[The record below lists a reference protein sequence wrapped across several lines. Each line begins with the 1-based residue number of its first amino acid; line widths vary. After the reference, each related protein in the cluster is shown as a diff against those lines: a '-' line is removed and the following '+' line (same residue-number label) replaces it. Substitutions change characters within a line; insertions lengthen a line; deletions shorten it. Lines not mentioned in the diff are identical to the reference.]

1 MSLSAWFEARGLLS
15 ERLDGFRSR
24 PSQAALAQ
32 AIATAIDQRELLVA
46 EAGTGIGKTFAYL
59 VPALLSGQKVL
70 VSTASRA
77 LQDQL
82 FSRDIPR
89 LLRAMGLSSV
99 SVARL
104 KGRSNYLCPYRLQR
118 ARQEGRLSSAQEV
131 QDLRQVVQFAALNPE
146 GDVSA
151 CTTVSEH
158 SMVWPLVTSTVDNCL
173 GQRCPMVGECP
184 VIRAREQ
191 AQRSDL
197 VIVNHHLL
205 CADLALRREGGGELL
220 PRMELVVVDE
230 AHALSETA
238 LQFFGLSVSTH
249 GLALLSRDALAAGLE
264 LARDGADWAGL
275 SGQLEAA
282 VLSIRSELTHACSPG
297 RHKWEQLTESG
308 QAALHMG
315 LTRIGEALGPLH
327 MALCVNAE
335 RHAELVRLQERV
347 ELIQDRL
354 DFLQPPLEGSSK
366 GAHSGELGV
375 HWVEVGRQSLSL
387 HWSPLDAAPRLR
399 EVWETPERGA
409 WVFLSATLTVPA
421 PSGTEQG
428 DFAYFCGQ
436 MGLEHARCERFE
448 SPFDYAVQSLLVVP
462 DHLPDPKQPNLVIQL
477 LEMPGVTGLIREA
490 PGGIFLLCTSL
501 RAVDQA
507 AHWLGQAKSPSTGRL
522 LLVQGSAPR
531 DHLLQ
536 RFREDGRA
544 ILVGSASFWEG
555 VDVPGKALSLVIID
569 KLPFAPPDDPVL
581 ESRMN
586 RCRAEG
592 GDPFNQ
598 IQLPEATLM
607 LKQGV
612 GRLIRTETDRGLLL
626 VGDRRL
632 AETPYGRR
640 MLRSLPPFRRTRS
653 LEEARQFWL
662 PDLQS

>member
-1 MSLSAWFEARGLLS
+1 VSLSAWFEPQGLLS
-15 ERLDGFRSR
+15 QRLDGFRSR
-24 PSQAALAQ
+24 PSQASLAK
-32 AIATAIDQRELLVA
+32 AIATAIDHRTLLVA
-46 EAGTGIGKTFAYL
+46 EAGTGIGKTYAYL
-59 VPALLSGQKVL
+59 IPALLSGQKVL

-89 LLRAMGLSSV
+89 LLKAMGLTGV

-104 KGRSNYLCPYRLQR
+104 KGRSNYLCPYRLER
-118 ARQEGRLSSAQEV
+118 ARQDGRLSSAQEV
-131 QDLRQVVQFAALNPE
+131 QDLRQVVQFAALSPE
-146 GDVSA
+146 GDISA

-173 GQRCPMVGECP
+173 GQRCPMVTECP

-191 AQRSDL
+191 AQRSEL

-220 PRMELVVVDE
+220 PRMDVVVVDE
-230 AHALSETA
+230 AHALPDTA
-238 LQFFGLSVSTH
+238 LQFFGLTVSTH
-249 GLALLSRDALAAGLE
+249 GLALLARDALVAGLE

-275 SGQLEAA
+275 SGQLEAS
-282 VLSIRSELTHACSPG
+282 VLAFRSELAAACAPG
-297 RHKWEQLTESG
+297 KHKWEQLSPRG
-308 QAALHMG
+308 QDALHAG
-315 LTRIGEALGPLH
+315 LMRIGEALVPLH
-327 MALCVNAE
+327 MAFCVNAE
-335 RHAELVRLQERV
+335 RHAELVRLQERIEQV
-347 ELIQDRL
+347 QDRL
-354 DFLQPPLEGSSK
+354 DLLAPHRTPE
-366 GAHSGELGV
+366 AGV
-375 HWVEVGRQSLSL
+375 HWIEVGRQSLSL

-399 EVWETPERGA
+399 EVWDAPERAA
-409 WVFLSATLTVPA
+409 WVFLSATLTVPS
-421 PSGTEQG
+421 PSGSPLG
-428 DFAYFCGQ
+428 DFAYFCEL
-436 MGLEHARCERFE
+436 MGLDDAQCERFE
-448 SPFDYAVQSLLVVP
+448 SPFDYAHQSLLVVP
-462 DHLPDPKQPNLVIQL
+462 EQLPDPKQPSLVTQL
-477 LEMPGVTGLIREA
+477 LEMPGISALIRDA
-490 PGGIFLLCTSL
+490 TGGIFLLCTSL

-507 AHWLGQAKSPSTGRL
+507 AQWLGQPRSPASGRML
-522 LLVQGSAPR
+522 LIQGSAPR

-544 ILVGSASFWEG
+544 MLVGSASFWEG
-555 VDVPGKALSLVIID
+555 VDVPGSALSVVIID

-586 RCRAEG
+586 RCRSEG
-592 GDPFNQ
+592 GDPFNR

-653 LEEARQFWL
+653 LDEARAFLL
-662 PDLQS
+662 PELESGPDAR